1 MASNCIHYFKRI
13 SCLPRPINKV
23 ITQFIQVKGILSQSS
38 TSLEKAQY
46 EVTCRYAASLP
57 ILPLPLGPAIS
68 DREKEAFLTY
78 SLSFPLSDP
87 KVVTRMRLLRA
98 DKSSSRSRA
107 KKEGDHLFL
116 SFFLPIQTWNE
127 YWWANYAKAYTYI
140 IHISVEPKKRFLL
153 KIFPF
158 LLSIESEF
166 HQYDAVTTDVDVY
179 LFEHLKRFVL
189 VVSINNRKERTWTD
203 RSTISANSTF
213 RSSSSKA

>member
-107 KKEGDHLFL
+107 KKVIIYFFL
-116 SFFLPIQTWNE
+116 SFYQYKREMNIDGRIMPKHTHTL
-127 YWWANYAKAYTYI
+127 YI
-140 IHISVEPKKRFLL
+140 FQS
-153 KIFPF
+153 
-158 LLSIESEF
+158 
-166 HQYDAVTTDVDVY
+166 
-179 LFEHLKRFVL
+179 
-189 VVSINNRKERTWTD
+189 NRRKD
-203 RSTISANSTF
+203 
-213 RSSSSKA
+213 SS